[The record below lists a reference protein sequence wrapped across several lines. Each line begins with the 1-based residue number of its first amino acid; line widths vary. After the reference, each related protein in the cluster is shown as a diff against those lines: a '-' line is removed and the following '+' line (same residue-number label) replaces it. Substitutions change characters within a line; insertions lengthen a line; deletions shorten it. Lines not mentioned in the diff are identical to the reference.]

1 MKGEINRTD
10 ERLGNLLQAAKP
22 VGELNP
28 GFQNRVWQRIENGQ
42 EASLGTF
49 GWLAAWL
56 LRPRVAAGAL
66 AALLILAAG
75 FGAMR
80 GIQAGDQIAQD
91 RYLASVDPAY
101 SGK

>member
-1 MKGEINRTD
+1 MNGEINRAD

-22 VGELNP
+22 MGELNP
-28 GFQNRVWQRIENGQ
+28 GFQSRVWLRIENGQ
-42 EASLGTF
+42 ETSVGVFSL
-49 GWLAAWL
+49 LAAWL

-80 GIQAGDQIAQD
+80 GIQAGDQIAQE